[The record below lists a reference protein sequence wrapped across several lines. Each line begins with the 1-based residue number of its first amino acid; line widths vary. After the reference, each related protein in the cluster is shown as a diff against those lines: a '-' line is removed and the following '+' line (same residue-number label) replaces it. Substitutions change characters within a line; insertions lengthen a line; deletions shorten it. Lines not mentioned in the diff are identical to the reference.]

1 MPTVPGSGHREGG
14 ADDRRGLSGAALA
27 AAFLIAGVAGVA
39 AASPDPA
46 AALPGA
52 TGRSDPGRAPAAAQD
67 LTVGP
72 AVRIG
77 GQAAAESLLRSV
89 LDRRAEVRPVEGA
102 LTFRQLITTE
112 SLSAGREVVGTAD
125 ALYEYTPV
133 AGRHLWKLLERD
145 GTPITGRDLRREERR
160 YRKAVRDAVR
170 EAQED
175 ADALE
180 RSDPDYEVAPKNGMD
195 LFYKIVHDAMELEM
209 FEGELVEGPPLG
221 GRATRIVRFR
231 PRSGF
236 RGAPNRMMS
245 VVSKGEGELWVDPDA
260 LQVAR
265 VRARLTEGENFV
277 AGLFGRLYAGTS
289 ADVESGFDGRIW
301 LPHRVTL
308 TVNARVYF
316 FRRIRRRVHYDFLD
330 FRTLTASR
338 E

>member
-1 MPTVPGSGHREGG
+1 MPTVPGSGHREGE

-27 AAFLIAGVAGVA
+27 AAFLIAGVAGVT

-52 TGRSDPGRAPAAAQD
+52 AGRSDPGRAPAAAQEP
-67 LTVGP
+67 TVGP

-89 LDRRAEVRPVEGA
+89 LERRAEVRPVEGA

-175 ADALE
+175 ADALA
-180 RSDPDYEVAPKNGMD
+180 RSDPDYEAAPKNGMD
-195 LFYKIVHDAMELEM
+195 LFYKIVRDAMELEM
-209 FEGELVEGPPLG
+209 FEGDLVEGPPLG
-221 GRATRIVRFR
+221 GRTTRIVRFR
-231 PRSGF
+231 PRPGF

-245 VVSKGEGELWVDPDA
+245 VVSKGEGELWVDPA
-260 LQVAR
+260 SLQVAR

>member
-14 ADDRRGLSGAALA
+14 AEDRRGLSGAALA

-52 TGRSDPGRAPAAAQD
+52 AGRSDPGRAPAAAQD
-67 LTVGP
+67 PTVGP

-89 LDRRAEVRPVEGA
+89 LERRAEVRPVEGA

-195 LFYKIVHDAMELEM
+195 LFYKIVRDAMELEM
-209 FEGELVEGPPLG
+209 FEGDLVEGPPLG
-221 GRATRIVRFR
+221 GRTTRIVRFR
-231 PRSGF
+231 PRPGF

-245 VVSKGEGELWVDPDA
+245 VVSKGEGELWVDPA
-260 LQVAR
+260 SLQVAR

-308 TVNARVYF
+308 TVNARMYF

>member
-1 MPTVPGSGHREGG
+1 MPTVPASGHRG
-14 ADDRRGLSGAALA
+14 AEAEAPPFVRARRPAPRPLLPAAAAGFLLPAAAGFLLA
-27 AAFLIAGVAGVA
+27 AA
-39 AASPDPA
+39 AASAQEA
-46 AALPGA
+46 A
-52 TGRSDPGRAPAAAQD
+52 T
-67 LTVGP
+67 GP

-89 LDRRAEVRPVEGA
+89 LDRRAEVRPVEGE

-112 SLSAGREVVGTAD
+112 SLSAGQEVVGTAD

-145 GTPITGRDLRREERR
+145 GAPISGRDLRREERR
-160 YRKAVRDAVR
+160 YRKAIRDAVR

-175 ADALE
+175 EEALA

-195 LFYKIVHDAMELEM
+195 LFYEIVRDAMELEM
-209 FEGELVEGPPLG
+209 FEGDLVEGPPLG

-231 PRSGF
+231 PRPGF

-245 VVSKGEGELWVDPDA
+245 VVSKCEGELWVDPA
-260 LQVAR
+260 AGQVAR
-265 VRARLTEGENFV
+265 VRARLTEGENFA

-289 ADVESGFDGRIW
+289 ADVESGFEGRIW

-316 FRRIRRRVHYDFLD
+316 FRRVRRRVHYDFLD